1 MRLIDMHCD
10 TVLGLMHGENVNL
23 KKNALC
29 VDLEKMRQADSMAQ
43 FFACF
48 IYMKR
53 FQGNDRFAQG
63 YQHALKMIARAKEEF
78 AKYPEEIV
86 LTTSFD
92 EMMQN
97 EQAGKMSAILTVEE
111 GGVIDGKME
120 NLEELYRQGIRL
132 ITLTWN
138 EENCLGFPNS
148 KDANVM
154 NQGLKPFGI
163 EVVERMNELGM
174 IVDVSHLSDGGFWD
188 TIKYSK
194 KPVIASHSNART
206 LCNHQRNLTDE
217 MIRALAEKGGVSGIN
232 FYPYF
237 LNENGKATIDDL
249 IRHIEHLYY
258 VGGEDFVAMG
268 TDFDGFDDGELDIK
282 HLGEIPYLY
291 EALKKRKFND
301 SQIEKFWHKNAM
313 RVMKEVLYE
322 NFDKN
327 N

>member
-97 EQAGKMSAILTVEE
+97 EQAGKMSAILTVED

-120 NLEELYRQGIRL
+120 YLEELYRQGIRL

-154 NQGLKPFGI
+154 NQGLKPFC
-163 EVVERMNELGM
+163 
-174 IVDVSHLSDGGFWD
+174 
-188 TIKYSK
+188 SK
-194 KPVIASHSNART
+194 
-206 LCNHQRNLTDE
+206 
-217 MIRALAEKGGVSGIN
+217 
-232 FYPYF
+232 
-237 LNENGKATIDDL
+237 
-249 IRHIEHLYY
+249 
-258 VGGEDFVAMG
+258 
-268 TDFDGFDDGELDIK
+268 
-282 HLGEIPYLY
+282 
-291 EALKKRKFND
+291 
-301 SQIEKFWHKNAM
+301 W
-313 RVMKEVLYE
+313 
-322 NFDKN
+322 
-327 N
+327 

>member
-282 HLGEIPYLY
+282 YLGEIPYLY

-313 RVMKEVLYE
+313 RVMKEVL
-322 NFDKN
+322 
-327 N
+327 

>member
-1 MRLIDMHCD
+1 MHCD

-313 RVMKEVLYE
+313 RVMKEVL
-322 NFDKN
+322 
-327 N
+327 

>member
-1 MRLIDMHCD
+1 MHCD

-29 VDLEKMRQADSMAQ
+29 VDLEKMRQADSMVQ

-313 RVMKEVLYE
+313 RVMKEVL
-322 NFDKN
+322 
-327 N
+327 

>member
-1 MRLIDMHCD
+1 MHCD

-154 NQGLKPFGI
+154 NQGLKPFGF

-313 RVMKEVLYE
+313 RVMKEVL
-322 NFDKN
+322 
-327 N
+327 